1 MTLLLERTDYDPML
15 EIDWDH
21 WLVCALP
28 TYCRYPM
35 AAHHVAFW
43 DWVWSIEPGE
53 RPAAFVGV
61 WPRGG
66 AKSTSA
72 EAACVALGARRK
84 RRYGLYVCDTQDRA
98 DDHVGNVGSMLE
110 SERMGILHPDMAERR
125 VGKHG
130 NSRGWRRNRLWTAE
144 GFVIDAIGLDTA
156 ARGIKL
162 EDQRPDFVVIDDI
175 DDRHDTT
182 QATKRKV
189 ETLTQG
195 VIPAGAEDLAI
206 LAIQNLILPSGVFA
220 QLVDGT
226 ADFLRRRIISGPI
239 PAIEGMVTEFDED
252 GNEHIT
258 GGRPTWPGQSIER
271 CNEQIDDMGMRA
283 FRREAQHEVGD
294 AEGALV
300 CRAQVEAARVRDHP
314 ELDALV
320 VSVDPSGGKGK
331 GHDEQGILAVGR
343 GVDGHGYVLEDRTC
357 SLSPM
362 GWGKTAVRLAVELNA
377 DRILCES
384 NYGGEMTGNTIRVAA
399 DALAA
404 EGLDDA
410 ARFGGSSALVV
421 EKPTGQQ
428 SKGDR
433 WAPVSALYGEKERE
447 ETWPLGRLHHVG
459 ALPDLEAEETSF
471 EPDAKG
477 AKSPNRID
485 ALTQGVKDLKIVKAR
500 GKRRGLVDVAA

>member
-1 MTLLLERTDYDPML
+1 VTLLEREADPML
-15 EIDWDH
+15 ALPWEH
-21 WLVCALP
+21 WLAATLP
-28 TYCRYPM
+28 SYCRYPM

-43 DWVWSIEPGE
+43 DWVWAIEPGD
-53 RPAAFVGV
+53 RPPAFVGV

-130 NSRGWRRNRLWTAE
+130 NSRGWRRNRLWTSE

-162 EDQRPDFVVIDDI
+162 EDQRPDFIVVDDI
-175 DDRHDTT
+175 DDRHDSAV
-182 QATKRKV
+182 ATRRKV

-195 VIPAGAEDLAI
+195 VIPAGAEDLAV

-220 QLVDGT
+220 QMVDGT

-239 PAIEGMVTEFDED
+239 PAVEAMATVIDED
-252 GNEHIT
+252 GLEQIVS
-258 GGRPTWPGQSIER
+258 GRCTWPGQSIEK
-271 CNEQIDDMGMRA
+271 CNEQIADMGMRA

-294 AEGALV
+294 AEGALW
-300 CRAQVEAARVRDHP
+300 CRGQVEAARVTEAP
-314 ELDALV
+314 EIEALV
-320 VSVDPSGGKGK
+320 ISVDPSGGKGK
-331 GHDEQGILAVGR
+331 GHDDQGILAIGR
-343 GVDGHGYVLEDRTC
+343 GVDGHGYVIEDATC
-357 SLSPM
+357 SLSAL
-362 GWGKTAVRLAVELNA
+362 GWGKVAVRLAVELNA
-377 DRILCES
+377 DRIVGED
-384 NYGGEMTGNTIRVAA
+384 NYGGDMVTSTIRQAA
-399 DALAA
+399 DALVRD
-404 EGLDDA
+404 GLTEA
-410 ARFGGSSALVV
+410 ARFGGTSGLVQG
-421 EKPTGQQ
+421 KATGKL
-428 SKGDR
+428 SKAER
-433 WAPVSALYGEKERE
+433 ARPVSALYGEKEQP
-447 ETWPLGRLHHVG
+447 ETWPHGRVHHVG
-459 ALPDLEAEETSF
+459 ALVELEAEQTSW
-471 EPDAKG
+471 EPDTG

-485 ALTQGVKDLKIVKAR
+485 ALTQGIRDLGITGKR